1 MKAPLKTLTK
11 IKLRKLW
18 HFASHYQE
26 SYLIMNGEYSI
37 IAETDISEGWLRGYE
52 RTLSIEVGALVL
64 ILKIDDAGF
73 SHSERWKVSED
84 GLIKA

>member
-1 MKAPLKTLTK
+1 MKKALKTLTK

-37 IAETDISEGWLRGYE
+37 IAETDISDGWLRGYE

-64 ILKIDDAGF
+64 ILKINDAGF
-73 SHSERWKVSED
+73 SHSERWKVTED
-84 GLIKA
+84 GLIKT